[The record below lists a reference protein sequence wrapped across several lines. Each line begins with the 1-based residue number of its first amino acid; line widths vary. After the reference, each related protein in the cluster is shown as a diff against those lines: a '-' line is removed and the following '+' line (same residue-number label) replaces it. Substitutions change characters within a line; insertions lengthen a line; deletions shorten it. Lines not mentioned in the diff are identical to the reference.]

1 MKQNNAI
8 IDLREL
14 KEKNAIFK
22 NIDIIRSDFPI
33 LSQTVRGK
41 KLIYFDNAAT
51 TQKPKKVIE
60 TIAKYYENIN
70 SNIHRGVH
78 YLSEKAT
85 YEYENARVKIKEFI
99 NALSACEV
107 IFTRGATESINL
119 IAYSYA
125 LTNVKE
131 NDEIII
137 SSLEHHANIVP
148 WQEVCRRTG
157 AKLKVIPITDNGEL
171 LFDQYCSMLNE
182 RVKIVSVTQ
191 VSNALGIITPI
202 KEIINKAKEFGAITI
217 VDGSQAVPHLK
228 VDVQELG
235 CDFYVFSGHKI
246 YGPTGIGILYG
257 KADILET
264 MPPYQTGGDMIRSV
278 TFEKTIFNDIPMRF
292 EAGTPNIEGAIAL
305 KEAIDYVNKLNINE
319 ICEYETALLKY
330 CEERLI
336 EIPDIRIYGKSQN
349 KAAVVSFDI
358 KDIHPH
364 DIGTILDT
372 EGIAIR
378 AGHHCAQPLMQRLGI
393 PATARASFAFYNT
406 FEEID
411 ALYEALL
418 KTIKLLK

>member
-330 CEERLI
+330 CEERLS